1 MKRKICLVLFFL
13 FSIVNIGA
21 TTRVDREDSFY
32 LASNKL
38 MNNMDFC
45 ENGVKVVYQSNS
57 SLEDEMHIIEDKLQR
72 KYTESKIE
80 VSNKGIK
87 IDCENQKVSVDL
99 YNKAGMT
106 CVEIALINYK
116 KEKNIQNLMK
126 ELTEL
131 QGNNV
136 SEKRYFKYVKGRIN
150 DKENALDIIESTKE
164 LKHIDTLD
172 IRNGYVGTAVLDDR
186 DRVNFAVSTYNTG
199 TYLIVGTPIIFTT
212 Y

>member
-99 YNKAGMT
+99 YDKSGNT
-106 CVEIALINYK
+106 CVEIELINNK

-172 IRNGYVGTAVLDDR
+172 IRNGYVGTAVLNDR

-199 TYLIVGTPIIFTT
+199 TYLIIGTPIIFTT